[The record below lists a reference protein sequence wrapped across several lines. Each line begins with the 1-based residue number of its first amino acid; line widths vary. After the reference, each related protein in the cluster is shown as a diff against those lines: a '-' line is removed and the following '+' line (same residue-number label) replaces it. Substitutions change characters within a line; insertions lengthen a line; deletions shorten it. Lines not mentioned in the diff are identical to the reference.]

1 MKHFVAA
8 NMAAPVLAARNVF
21 GLEVAADQGRG
32 LAEDK
37 YMSRHDVVSDVLAA
51 LGEAAGLGYDIL
63 PDLERHALVFDVV
76 PGEDHTA
83 QQSDRTRVIFDIRR
97 RTAQAQT
104 YSCSGSDARNVFY
117 TTMSGSEFADETLTV
132 SYIRDGEQEAVGIRR
147 RETHLSVSVDTP
159 EAGTEYD
166 ELKRQAMIAAE
177 QYKAAESFTCELR
190 DDRYVYGRDY
200 RLGDLVTCCSQD
212 WGVEMHTRLTE
223 VQTVWSSAGIQR
235 TATFGTAPLTVFGR
249 LRRQI
254 REQR

>member
-1 MKHFVAA
+1 M
-8 NMAAPVLAARNVF
+8 
-21 GLEVAADQGRG
+21 
-32 LAEDK
+32 
-37 YMSRHDVVSDVLAA
+37 
-51 LGEAAGLGYDIL
+51 
-63 PDLERHALVFDVV
+63 
-76 PGEDHTA
+76 
-83 QQSDRTRVIFDIRR
+83 
-97 RTAQAQT
+97 
-104 YSCSGSDARNVFY
+104 
-117 TTMSGSEFADETLTV
+117 
-132 SYIRDGEQEAVGIRR
+132 
-147 RETHLSVSVDTP
+147 DTP

-223 VQTVWSSAGIQR
+223 MQTVWSSAGIQR